1 VNRRIF
7 LGAALA
13 VAASP
18 AFARSQRQ
26 RQLDQPRVLS
36 FHHLHTDERLTLTYR
51 KGEHY
56 QRSSLER
63 LDRFLRDF
71 RTGDTVAI
79 DPRLFDILY
88 DVKQSLGHDD
98 AVFEI
103 LSAYRSPQ
111 TNAMLRRTSGGVAK
125 RSLHMTG
132 KAIDIRISDLPTRSV
147 RNAAVRLGRGG
158 VGYYSRSDFVHVD
171 TGNVRQWGA

>member
-13 VAASP
+13 AASTP
-18 AFARSQRQ
+18 AFARSQHRRQ
-26 RQLDQPRVLS
+26 QDRPRILS

-51 KGEHY
+51 KGDHY

-71 RTGDTVAI
+71 RTGEITSI
-79 DPRLFDILY
+79 DPKLFDLLF
-88 DVKQSLGHDD
+88 DVKQTLGHDD

-103 LSAYRSPQ
+103 LSGYRSPQ

-125 RSLHMTG
+125 RSLHMSG
-132 KAIDIRISDLPTRSV
+132 KAIDIRVSDMPSRSI
-147 RNAAVRLGRGG
+147 RDAALRLGRGG
-158 VGYYSRSDFVHVD
+158 VGYYSRSDFVHLD
-171 TGNVRQWGA
+171 TGNVRRWGA

>member
-13 VAASP
+13 AASAP
-18 AFARSQRQ
+18 AVARSQR

-51 KGEHY
+51 QGDHY
-56 QRSSLER
+56 QRSSLMR
-63 LDRFLRDF
+63 LNQFFRDF
-71 RTGDTVAI
+71 RTGEVTTI
-79 DPRLFDILY
+79 DPKLYDLLF
-88 DVKQSLGHDD
+88 DVKQALGHED

-103 LSAYRSPQ
+103 VSGYRSPK
-111 TNAMLRRTSGGVAK
+111 TNAMLRRTSSGVAK
-125 RSLHMTG
+125 RSLHMSG
-132 KAIDIRISDLPTRSV
+132 KALDVRLGDLPTHHIRDI
-147 RNAAVRLGRGG
+147 AVRLSRGG
-158 VGYYSRSDFVHVD
+158 VGYYSRSDFVHLD